1 MGNTTVVAS
10 GVKNQADNA
19 SKTLYQLVDLKGGG
33 ELVELMKRA
42 RWTKNYTEL
51 DAKILTEVPKFV
63 YNGGKGKRIP
73 IVDLVMARN
82 KDRQKSKIKFGKDKQ
97 SKAKE
102 LAKIDMNLT
111 DAEGSYLH
119 NRPER
124 KFREVCWDISQTGTV
139 GESILHLCLLNASA
153 VHADLAKRLLLYFPK
168 LINDIYISEEY
179 YGENVLHMAIV
190 NEDPAM
196 VKFLLD
202 KGADYHC
209 RCCGKFFCP
218 DDQKESRMDNQDH
231 EWVDLCEKTNYEG
244 YVYFGEYPLSFAA
257 CLGQEECVR
266 LLRAKGA
273 NPNLQ
278 DANGNTVLHML
289 VIHDRKEMFD
299 LLLSLGAD
307 LNIKNRQG
315 LTPLTLAAK
324 LARKDMYEY
333 ILEKIRQVYWIY
345 GNVTSAGYPLQDI
358 DTITATGEIHEN
370 SALNLIVY
378 GDHDSHL
385 SMMDGLVVN
394 LLQEKWKTFARYRF
408 YRRFIIFIVYF
419 MIFVA
424 AFVLR
429 PGEDECPIIKE
440 MNTSNGLTE
449 NVTEV
454 DSCYLMKV
462 CQQEDIARFVLEG
475 LILFGASTYLFLA
488 MKEIYHQGF
497 KIFFTTLKGAPGKAT
512 FLLSCVFVVMM
523 LPGRA
528 ACAYVYEDIVGVLAI
543 LTTAPYFLFFCRG
556 FRIIGPFVVMIYK
569 MIKGD
574 LLRFCI
580 IYLVFIIGFSQAFYI
595 AFIDCTCER
604 GLPCV
609 FTNGAEGILGVF
621 AMSVGQFEDIY
632 ATFGSSRYPE
642 LIRVVFVVYM
652 IMVTLLL
659 VNMLIAMMG
668 NTYQLVN
675 ETQKEWFRQWAKIV
689 LVVEQS
695 VTTLERQ
702 KYQMAYS
709 QPTND
714 KRRAFV
720 IRWHQSEN
728 EKEELRKAREEQRR
742 KQKEKVT
749 KNRWQKVGKTALF
762 TNTINL
768 EAAKTGRLNI

>member
-1 MGNTTVVAS
+1 MDLIESLVVLLLHQILEITKTVLEDRVLLLH
-10 GVKNQADNA
+10 G
-19 SKTLYQLVDLKGGG
+19 LGG
-33 ELVELMKRA
+33 EICSIVTTSDFNVNKSVLEDRVLLLHGLGRELCIIVTASDFRDHKI
-42 RWTKNYTEL
+42 TINGVFIDKNYSCY
-51 DAKILTEVPKFV
+51 FQFF
-63 YNGGKGKRIP
+63 
-73 IVDLVMARN
+73 
-82 KDRQKSKIKFGKDKQ
+82 QK
-97 SKAKE
+97 
-102 LAKIDMNLT
+102 LPNV
-111 DAEGSYLH
+111 SYLKNVQH
-119 NRPER
+119 FLTMFSNSMMFVFLFCMVMNINQLI
-124 KFREVCWDISQTGTV
+124 KISSPNWQIFTNIHV
-139 GESILHLCLLNASA
+139 
-153 VHADLAKRLLLYFPK
+153 VLY
-168 LINDIYISEEY
+168 D
-179 YGENVLHMAIV
+179 
-190 NEDPAM
+190 
-196 VKFLLD
+196 
-202 KGADYHC
+202 
-209 RCCGKFFCP
+209 
-218 DDQKESRMDNQDH
+218 
-231 EWVDLCEKTNYEG
+231 
-244 YVYFGEYPLSFAA
+244 
-257 CLGQEECVR
+257 
-266 LLRAKGA
+266 
-273 NPNLQ
+273 
-278 DANGNTVLHML
+278 
-289 VIHDRKEMFD
+289 EMFD

-324 LARKDMYEY
+324 LARKDMYEH

-408 YRRFIIFIVYF
+408 YRRFIIFIIYF
-419 MIFVA
+419 VIFVT

-429 PGEDECPIIKE
+429 PGQDECPVTKE
-440 MNTSNGLTE
+440 VNTSNGLSE

-454 DSCYLMKV
+454 DRCYLMKV

-475 LILFGASTYLFLA
+475 FILFGASTYLFLA

-528 ACAYVYEDIVGVLAI
+528 ACAYVYEDVVGVLAI

-595 AFIDCTCER
+595 AFIGCTCEHGR
-604 GLPCV
+604 PCV

-642 LIRVVFVVYM
+642 LIKIVFVVYM

-702 KYQMAYS
+702 KYQIAYS
-709 QPTND
+709 QPIND

-720 IRWHQSEN
+720 IRWHQSES

-742 KQKEKVT
+742 KQKEKVM

-762 TNTINL
+762 TNTLNL